1 MRSDM
6 KTNIFLCIS
15 FLLLMGCVTKQ
26 IEPVKFIGPNKG
38 TAYNMKCNG
47 FGRTMDM
54 CYAKSSEICP
64 NGYKVIDI
72 SSGTVSIPSTI
83 TTGGSIIVN
92 KRDMVIE
99 CK

>member
-6 KTNIFLCIS
+6 KTLIVLLATS
-15 FLLLMGCVTKQ
+15 LLLMGCVPKQ
-26 IEPVKFIGPNKG
+26 IEPVKFRGPNGG
-38 TAYNMKCNG
+38 TAYNMKCSG

-64 NGYKVIDI
+64 NGYEVIDI
-72 SSGTVSIPSTI
+72 SSGTISIPSVATK
-83 TTGGSIIVN
+83 GGVIIVN
-92 KRDMVIE
+92 KRDMAIE